1 MNEDQP
7 TRPSS
12 ETRDAERDE
21 AKQSADAGREA
32 TPEEAK
38 QADAHELGSDVAEH
52 EREMNERGANQ
63 KGEGRLP

>member
-1 MNEDQP
+1 MNDDQP
-7 TRPSS
+7 TRPNS

-21 AKQSADAGREA
+21 AKQPADAGREA
-32 TPEEAK
+32 TPEEAAK
-38 QADAHELGSDVAEH
+38 ADAHELGADVAEH